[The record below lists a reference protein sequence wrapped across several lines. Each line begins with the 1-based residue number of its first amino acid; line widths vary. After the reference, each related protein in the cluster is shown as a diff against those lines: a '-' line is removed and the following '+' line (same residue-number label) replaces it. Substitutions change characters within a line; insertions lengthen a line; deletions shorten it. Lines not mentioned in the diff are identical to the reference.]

1 MGAIWYLDVQS
12 VLGQHSSTLGLDSF
26 GVLFAYQERE
36 AFSVLPLVEKMPRSF
51 GSFVMILV
59 ELASG
64 RVTCPTLGSGAPRR
78 WPNSVLR
85 RAHFYAWVS
94 ARDAPL
100 LSHFLRWYSALGL
113 ELTVAGRARI
123 ILHDNGSEPMFAVE
137 QNASTAVLRAV
148 LGATAFD
155 ANVVLSTESFSA
167 LAKTKRVN
175 ACMSVCWAVRAPP
188 TLLS

>member
-1 MGAIWYLDVQS
+1 MLQPRESNPEIYARLPRRPRRSRQPLQATRLLWLALALALGALARAQP
-12 VLGQHSSTLGLDSF
+12 
-26 GVLFAYQERE
+26 FAD
-36 AFSVLPLVEKMPRSF
+36 P
-51 GSFVMILV
+51 
-59 ELASG
+59 
-64 RVTCPTLGSGAPRR
+64 GAPRR

-123 ILHDNGSEPMFAVE
+123 ILHDNGSEPTFAVE
-137 QNASTAVLRAV
+137 RNASTAVLRAA
-148 LGATAFD
+148 LGASAFD